1 MRLPPK
7 SAHGSWGRRA
17 GPDSSQLPYVCVRL
31 AQDSALGSKS
41 RAAPPKLA
49 SIPILPPPMS
59 LLPVMPIF
67 SVESGV
73 QEYPTFAAK
82 WH

>member
-1 MRLPPK
+1 MYIRLYNHIYIYMRLPPK

-49 SIPILPPPMS
+49 STPNLATS
-59 LLPVMPIF
+59 HVA
-67 SVESGV
+67 
-73 QEYPTFAAK
+73 PTG
-82 WH
+82 H